1 MQFLAQYWQ
10 RLIDGDKSAVIRS
23 LEMKMISEILQ
34 LVDSGYLTM
43 SLKEYME
50 GARFFFRGLKADSV

>member
-23 LEMKMISEILQ
+23 LEMKMISEILK

-43 SLKEYME
+43 SLKEYRE
-50 GARFFFRGLKADSV
+50 GARFFFED